1 MEQKYFLQQMVLEE
15 LGIHM
20 QKYYKNTNLTL
31 FTVIDSKWII
41 DLNKKWKATRLLE
54 DNIRDI
60 LDNLGYNDNFRYNIK
75 SIIYERNIL
84 STGFH

>member
-1 MEQKYFLQQMVLEE
+1 MVLEE
-15 LGIHM
+15 MGIHM

-31 FTVIDSKWII
+31 FTVIDTKWII
-41 DLNKKWKATRLLE
+41 DLNKNWKAIKLLE
-54 DNIRDI
+54 DNIGDI

>member
-1 MEQKYFLQQMVLEE
+1 M
-15 LGIHM
+15 GIHM

-31 FTVIDSKWII
+31 FTVIDTKWII
-41 DLNKKWKATRLLE
+41 DLNKNWKAIKLLE
-54 DNIRDI
+54 DNIGDI